1 MNRYRIFID
10 MDGVIADFE
19 KAAEN
24 AALEKGVPK
33 LSRPDLFV
41 NYRNLDVIEGA
52 IEAVAKLNADHE
64 VFIASTPPWTRPEV
78 WGHKREW
85 IGEHFPYLKRR
96 IILTHRK
103 DLLIGDILIDDSRWR
118 GQPDFKGTWLWFG
131 TAQRCKDWKSTLEL
145 IYKKPDD
152 EEL

>member
-1 MNRYRIFID
+1 MRIFID
-10 MDGVIADFE
+10 MDGVIANFE

-24 AALEKGVPK
+24 VALEKGVPK

-85 IGEHFPYLKRR
+85 IGEHFPYLKRK

-103 DLLIGDILIDDSRWR
+103 DLLIGDILIDDSRYR
-118 GQPDFKGTWLWFG
+118 GQPDFQGEWFWFN
-131 TAQRCKDWKSTLEL
+131 QNWENRNWKACMKWISKIERNE
-145 IYKKPDD
+145 KV
-152 EEL
+152 

>member
-1 MNRYRIFID
+1 MNKYRIFID

-19 KAAEN
+19 KGT
-24 AALEKGVPK
+24 EKLNPTEK
-33 LSRPDLFV
+33 RRPDLHI
-41 NYRNLDVIEGA
+41 NYRNLSVIDGA

-85 IGEHFPYLKRR
+85 IGEHFPDLKRR

-103 DLLIGDILIDDSRWR
+103 DLLIGDILIDDSRYR
-118 GQPDFKGTWLWFG
+118 GQPDFQGEWYWFNKNWNNRNWE
-131 TAQRCKDWKSTLEL
+131 ACLEW
-145 IYKKPDD
+145 IYKEYKK
-152 EEL
+152 

>member
-1 MNRYRIFID
+1 MNKYRIFID

-19 KAAEN
+19 KASDEFQRIHGKTN
-24 AALEKGVPK
+24 
-33 LSRPDLFV
+33 RPDKWV
-41 NYRNLDVIEGA
+41 DYRNLDVIEGA

-85 IGEHFPYLKRR
+85 IGEHFPYLKRK

-103 DLLIGDILIDDSRWR
+103 DLLIGDILIDDSRYR
-118 GQPDFKGTWLWFG
+118 GQPDFQGEWFWFNKNWNNKNWE
-131 TAQRCKDWKSTLEL
+131 ACMEW
-145 IYKKPDD
+145 IYKEYKK
-152 EEL
+152 

>member
-1 MNRYRIFID
+1 MNKYRIFID

-19 KAAEN
+19 SAAE
-24 AALEKGVPK
+24 AEALVKGVTK

-41 NYRNLDVIEGA
+41 NYRALGVIDGA

-78 WGHKREW
+78 WGHKSEW

-103 DLLIGDILIDDSRWR
+103 DLLIGDILIDDSRYR
-118 GQPDFKGTWLWFG
+118 GQPDFQGEWFWFNKNWNNRNWE
-131 TAQRCKDWKSTLEL
+131 ACLEW
-145 IYKKPDD
+145 IYKEYKK
-152 EEL
+152 

>member
-1 MNRYRIFID
+1 MNKYRIFID
-10 MDGVIADFE
+10 MDGVISDFE

-24 AALEKGVPK
+24 LALEKEPLK

-41 NYRNLDVIEGA
+41 NYRALGTISGA
-52 IEAVAKLNADHE
+52 IEAVAKLNKDHD

-85 IGEHFPYLKRR
+85 IEEHFPYLKRK

-118 GQPDFKGTWLWFG
+118 GQPDFQGEWYWFN
-131 TAQRCKDWKSTLEL
+131 KNWKNKNWEACMKW
-145 IYKKPDD
+145 IYKEYKK
-152 EEL
+152 

>member
-1 MNRYRIFID
+1 MNKYRIFID

-19 KAAEN
+19 KGT
-24 AALEKGVPK
+24 EKLNPTEK
-33 LSRPDLFV
+33 RRPDLHI
-41 NYRNLDVIEGA
+41 NYRNLSVVDGA

-85 IGEHFPYLKRR
+85 IGEHFPDLKRK

-103 DLLIGDILIDDSRWR
+103 DLLIGDILIDDSRFR
-118 GQPDFKGTWLWFG
+118 GQPDFQGEWYWFNKNWNNRNWE
-131 TAQRCKDWKSTLEL
+131 ACMEW
-145 IYKKPDD
+145 IYKEFKK
-152 EEL
+152 

>member
-1 MNRYRIFID
+1 MNKYRIFID

-19 KAAEN
+19 KASDEFQRIHGKTN
-24 AALEKGVPK
+24 
-33 LSRPDLFV
+33 RPDKWV
-41 NYRNLDVIEGA
+41 DYRNLDVIEGA

-85 IGEHFPYLKRR
+85 IGEHFPDLKRK

-103 DLLIGDILIDDSRWR
+103 DLLIGDILIDDSRFR
-118 GQPDFKGTWLWFG
+118 GQPDFQGEWFWFNKNWNNRNWE
-131 TAQRCKDWKSTLEL
+131 ACMEW
-145 IYKKPDD
+145 IYKEYKK
-152 EEL
+152 

>member
-1 MNRYRIFID
+1 MKKLRIFID

-19 KAAEN
+19 KASNEFQRIHGKTN
-24 AALEKGVPK
+24 
-33 LSRPDLFV
+33 RPDKWV
-41 NYRNLDVIEGA
+41 DYRNLDVIDGA

-85 IGEHFPYLKRR
+85 IGEHFPYLKRK

-103 DLLIGDILIDDSRWR
+103 DLLIGDILIDDSRYR
-118 GQPDFKGTWLWFG
+118 GQPDFQGEWFWFNKNWNNRNWE
-131 TAQRCKDWKSTLEL
+131 ACLEWIL
-145 IYKKPDD
+145 KLENK
-152 EEL
+152 

>member
-1 MNRYRIFID
+1 MRIFID

-19 KAAEN
+19 SAAE
-24 AALEKGVPK
+24 AEALVKGVAK
-33 LSRPDLFV
+33 LNRPDLFV
-41 NYRNLDVIEGA
+41 NYRALGVIDGA

-85 IGEHFPYLKRR
+85 IGEHFPDLKRK

-103 DLLIGDILIDDSRWR
+103 DLLIGDILIDDSRFR
-118 GQPDFKGTWLWFG
+118 GQPDFQGEWYWFNKNWDN
-131 TAQRCKDWKSTLEL
+131 RNWKACIEW
-145 IYKKPDD
+145 IYKEYKK
-152 EEL
+152 

>member
-1 MNRYRIFID
+1 MNKYRIFID

-19 KAAEN
+19 SAAE
-24 AALEKGVPK
+24 AEALVKGVTK

-41 NYRNLDVIEGA
+41 NYRALGVIDGA

-103 DLLIGDILIDDSRWR
+103 DLLIGDILIDDSRFR
-118 GQPDFKGTWLWFG
+118 GQPDFQGEWFWFNKNWNNRNWE
-131 TAQRCKDWKSTLEL
+131 ACLEW
-145 IYKKPDD
+145 IYKEYKK
-152 EEL
+152 